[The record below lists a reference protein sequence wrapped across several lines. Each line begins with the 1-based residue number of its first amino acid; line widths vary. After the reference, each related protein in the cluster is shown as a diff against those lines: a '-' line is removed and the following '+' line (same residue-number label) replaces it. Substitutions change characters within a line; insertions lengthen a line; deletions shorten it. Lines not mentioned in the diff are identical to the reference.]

1 MHADLATFED
11 VVAERVLVGIIDE
24 HALFGCKARTVRSWR
39 RLRCL
44 RRRHPM
50 LSRLAAAHA
59 GAGPT
64 FRRLHPPAH
73 GVANDLGAVG
83 KVEQQAPV
91 AVPVRDVAPHRQ
103 PVRVHDREAGDI
115 AGRDVFADLAVVGVH
130 VVDREAQVAEQ
141 VVAEAVLP
149 RRVREDAVAP
159 IADVVVLDHRARRV
173 PDIDAVAAFVHA
185 VDPEADNGVAAHH
198 RILAAMHVDPV
209 HVVPERGA
217 LDQRPVGALDDLD
230 PGIEIRVPS
239 ARPGD
244 GDAADHHVIAGDG
257 DDRPVALAINH
268 GVRGPG
274 QCKRPVDG
282 DGAGIGP
289 AREHEHIAGRRAG
302 DGFGQR
308 ARTRHDLHLRS
319 PKGRGEQHQYREQAF
334 EHDQAAF
341 GSTNIRPR
349 ISMWSAWQNHWQ

>member
-1 MHADLATFED
+1 MDADAAALEA
-11 VVAERVLVGIIDE
+11 VVVDEVLVRVVDE
-24 HALFGCKARTVRSWR
+24 ETL
-39 RLRCL
+39 LR
-44 RRRHPM
+44 
-50 LSRLAAAHA
+50 AAAHEIA
-59 GAGPT
+59 AHIAVVGVVQHDPVLAVAK
-64 FRRLHPPAH
+64 RHVVLHHHPVRIHDGEAEM
-73 GVANDLGAVG
+73 VAD
-83 KVEQQAPV
+83 
-91 AVPVRDVAPHRQ
+91 RDVAGH
-103 PVRVHDREAGDI
+103 
-115 AGRDVFADLAVVGVH
+115 LAIVGVH

-289 AREHEHIAGRRAG
+289 AREHEHIAGCRAG

-308 ARTRHDLHLRS
+308 ARTRHDLHLRR